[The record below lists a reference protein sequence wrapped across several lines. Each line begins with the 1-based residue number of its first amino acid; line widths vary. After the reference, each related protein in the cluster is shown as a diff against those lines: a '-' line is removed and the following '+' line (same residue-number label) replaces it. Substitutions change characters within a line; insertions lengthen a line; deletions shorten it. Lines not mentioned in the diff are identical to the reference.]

1 MVWPWPGTLRRRRVM
16 SGPLEGVRLVDLSN
30 MLMAPYATQIL
41 GDMGADVIKVE
52 APEGDPVRGVGPMRH
67 AGMGAIFL
75 NANRSKRSL
84 VLDLKQG
91 AGLAALFYLLKRADV
106 LVTNLRPQALERL
119 GLNYAAVSAINPRII
134 YAGLFGF
141 DQSGPYAA
149 KPAFDDLIQGA
160 ISVPWLAH
168 MADGGEPRY
177 APNAMVDRGVALWA
191 VGQITAALFKQ
202 VRSGRGQKIDIPMFE
217 MMTSFVLGDHL
228 QGHTFDPPIG
238 PMGYA
243 RMLNPDRR
251 PCRTSDGYVCAMVY
265 TDRHWRSFF
274 RELGREQEFERDPRY
289 RNMTSRT
296 EHIADI
302 YRELAEL
309 LVTRSTAEWLALFE
323 RADVP
328 AMPLNSPDSLVA
340 DPHLQATGFF
350 TFTDHPS
357 EGRLR
362 QMAYPSTWSETQPA
376 ATRHVPRLGEHSVEV
391 LRELGYAEDKIA
403 DLIESGVTAPAPG
416 GSGQAQT

>member
-1 MVWPWPGTLRRRRVM
+1 M
-16 SGPLEGVRLVDLSN
+16 SGPLEGVRLIDLSN

-41 GDMGADVIKVE
+41 GDMGADVIKIE
-52 APEGDPVRGVGPMRH
+52 PPAGDPIRGIGPMRNP
-67 AGMGAIFL
+67 GMGAIFL

-84 VLDLKQG
+84 VLDLKKP
-91 AGLAALFYLLKRADV
+91 AGLAALADLLKRADV
-106 LVTNLRPQALERL
+106 LVTNLRPQAMARL
-119 GLNYAAVSAINPRII
+119 GLGYAEVAAINPRII
-134 YAGLFGF
+134 YTSLFGF

-160 ISVPWLAH
+160 VSVPWLMH
-168 MADGGEPRY
+168 MADGSEPRY

-191 VGQITAALFKQ
+191 VGQVTAALYRQAK
-202 VRSGRGQKIDIPMFE
+202 SGGGQKIEVPMFE

-228 QGHTFDPPIG
+228 QGHAFDPPIG

-251 PCRTSDGYVCAMVY
+251 PCRTSDGFVCAMIY

-289 RNMTSRT
+289 KNMTSRT
-296 EHIADI
+296 EHIADL

-309 LVTRSTAEWLALFE
+309 LLTRSSAEWLALFE

-328 AMPLNSPDSLVA
+328 AMPLNTPDSLVA
-340 DPHLQATGFF
+340 DAHLQATGFF
-350 TFTDHPS
+350 SFADHPS

-362 QMAYPSTWSETQPA
+362 QMAYPSTWSDTQPA
-376 ATRHVPRLGEHSVEV
+376 ATRHVPRLGEHSAEV
-391 LRELGYAEDKIA
+391 LREIGYSEDRIA
-403 DLIESGVTAPAPG
+403 AMFESGVTATTPG
-416 GSGQAQT
+416 NSGQPQV

>member
-1 MVWPWPGTLRRRRVM
+1 M

-30 MLMAPYATQIL
+30 MLMVPYATQIL

-52 APEGDPVRGVGPMRH
+52 SPDGDPIRGIGPMRH

-84 VLDLKQG
+84 VLDLKKPD
-91 AGLAALFYLLKRADV
+91 GLAALLDLLKNADV

-119 GLNYAAVSAINPRII
+119 GLNYEKVSAVNPRII
-134 YAGLFGF
+134 HAGLFGF

-160 ISVPWLAH
+160 VAVPWLTH
-168 MADGGEPRY
+168 MADGSEPRY
-177 APNAMVDRGVALWA
+177 APNAMVDRAVALWA
-191 VGQITAALFKQ
+191 VGQVTAALFRQ
-202 VRSGRGQKIDIPMFE
+202 ARTGTGQKIDIPMFE
-217 MMTSFVLGDHL
+217 MMTSFVMGDHL
-228 QGHTFDPPIG
+228 QGHSFDPPIG
-238 PMGYA
+238 PIGYA

-251 PCRTSDGYVCAMVY
+251 PCRTKDGFVCAMIY

-274 RELGREQEFERDPRY
+274 SAIGQLDHFERDPRY
-289 RNMTSRT
+289 KSMTSRT
-296 EHIADI
+296 EHIADL

-309 LVTRSTAEWLALFE
+309 LLTRTTAEWLALFE

-328 AMPLNSPDSLVA
+328 AMPLNTPDSLLA
-340 DPHLQATGFF
+340 DAHLQATGFF
-350 TFTDHPS
+350 SFGEHPS

-362 QMAYPSTWSETQPA
+362 QMAYPSTWSDTQPA
-376 ATRHVPRLGEHSVEV
+376 PTRHVPRLGEHSAEV
-391 LRELGYAEDKIA
+391 LRELGYPDDKIA
-403 DLIESGVTAPAPG
+403 ALIESGVTAIAPG
-416 GSGQAQT
+416 SNGQAPI

>member
-1 MVWPWPGTLRRRRVM
+1 M
-16 SGPLEGVRLVDLSN
+16 SGPLEGVRLIDLSN

-52 APEGDPVRGVGPMRH
+52 PPAGDPIRGIGPMRNP
-67 AGMGAIFL
+67 GMGAIFL
-75 NANRSKRSL
+75 NANRSKRSV
-84 VLDLKQG
+84 VLDLKKP
-91 AGLAALFYLLKRADV
+91 AGLAALADLLKDADV
-106 LVTNLRPQALERL
+106 LVTNLRPRAMARL
-119 GLNYAAVSAINPRII
+119 GLGYAEVAAINPRII
-134 YAGLFGF
+134 YTSLFGF

-160 ISVPWLAH
+160 VSVPWLMH
-168 MADGGEPRY
+168 MADGSEPRY

-191 VGQITAALFKQ
+191 VGQVTAALYRQAK
-202 VRSGRGQKIDIPMFE
+202 SGGGQKIEVPMFE

-228 QGHTFDPPIG
+228 QGHAFDPPIG

-251 PCRTSDGYVCAMVY
+251 PCRTSDGFVCAMIY

-289 RNMTSRT
+289 KSMTSRT
-296 EHIADI
+296 EHIADL

-309 LVTRSTAEWLALFE
+309 LLTRGTAEWLALFA

-328 AMPLNSPDSLVA
+328 AMPLNTPDSLVA
-340 DPHLQATGFF
+340 DAHLQATGFF
-350 TFTDHPS
+350 SFADHPS

-376 ATRHVPRLGEHSVEV
+376 ATRHVPRLGEHSAEV
-391 LRELGYAEDKIA
+391 LREIGYSDDRIA
-403 DLIESGVTAPAPG
+403 AMIESGVTATVPG
-416 GSGQAQT
+416 DSGQPQV

>member
-1 MVWPWPGTLRRRRVM
+1 M
-16 SGPLEGVRLVDLSN
+16 SGPLEGVRVIDLSN

-41 GDMGADVIKVE
+41 GDMGADVIKIE
-52 APEGDPVRGVGPMRH
+52 PPDGDPIRGIGPMRH

-75 NANRSKRSL
+75 NANRSKRSV
-84 VLDLKQG
+84 VLDLKKA
-91 AGLAALFYLLKRADV
+91 AGLAVLADLLKGADV
-106 LVTNLRPQALERL
+106 LVSNLRPQAMARL
-119 GLNYAAVSAINPRII
+119 GLGYAEVAAINPRII
-134 YAGLFGF
+134 YASLFGF

-160 ISVPWLAH
+160 VSVPWLTH
-168 MADGGEPRY
+168 MADGSEPRY

-191 VGQITAALFKQ
+191 VGQVTAALFRQAK
-202 VRSGRGQKIDIPMFE
+202 SGRGQKIEIPMFE

-251 PCRTSDGYVCAMVY
+251 PCRTSDGFVCAMIY

-274 RELGREQEFERDPRY
+274 SALGQLDQFERDPRY
-289 RNMTSRT
+289 KNISTRT
-296 EHIADI
+296 EHIVDL

-309 LVTRSTAEWLALFE
+309 LLTRSTAEWLALFE

-328 AMPLNSPDSLVA
+328 AMPLNTPDSLVA
-340 DPHLQATGFF
+340 DAHLQATGFF
-350 TFTDHPS
+350 SFTDHPS

-362 QMAYPSTWSETQPA
+362 QMAYPSTWSETQPG
-376 ATRHVPRLGEHSVEV
+376 ATRHVPRLGEHSAQV
-391 LRELGYAEDKIA
+391 LREIGYEEDKIA
-403 DLIESGVTAPAPG
+403 ALIASGASAIAPDAP
-416 GSGQAQT
+416 SQTQT